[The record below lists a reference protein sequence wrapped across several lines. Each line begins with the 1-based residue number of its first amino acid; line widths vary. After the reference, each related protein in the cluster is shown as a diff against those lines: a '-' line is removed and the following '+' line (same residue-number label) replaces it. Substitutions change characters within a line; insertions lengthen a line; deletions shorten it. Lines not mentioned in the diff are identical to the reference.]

1 MDWVGPS
8 GTVCISEASSRWA
21 GVSLASSGPSRSKQG
36 SDPLVSPLLVVA
48 RCRKGT
54 PRLCASAGA
63 TTAPPA
69 PYEADTVTSLARSEL
84 IASPSP
90 GALRKHLPLI
100 LDEYRA
106 HYNTHVHTGGR
117 SQGELEHDLYLHNDA
132 TFMRRQIPSHNEG
145 DAAIRCPAS
154 PPTLSATAAA
164 GRCVASMTRSAA
176 DSIHGRGF
184 S

>member
-1 MDWVGPS
+1 MGDWVGPS

-84 IASPSP
+84 IASPLA
-90 GALRKHLPLI
+90 GASAKRLPLI

-106 HYNTHVHTGGR
+106 HYNTRLHTDCR
-117 SQGELEHDLYLHNDA
+117 KHSEYDTICMRLA
-132 TFMRRQIPSHNEG
+132 TFCH
-145 DAAIRCPAS
+145 CVC
-154 PPTLSATAAA
+154 
-164 GRCVASMTRSAA
+164 GRVPL
-176 DSIHGRGF
+176 
-184 S
+184 

>member
-1 MDWVGPS
+1 MGDWVGPS

-36 SDPLVSPLLVVA
+36 SGPLLPPLLVVA

-54 PRLCASAGA
+54 PSRSASAGA

-84 IASPSP
+84 IASPLA
-90 GALRKHLPLI
+90 GAIRKCLSLI

-106 HYNTHVHTGGR
+106 HYNTHRHTDCCGHANR
-117 SQGELEHDLYLHNDA
+117 
-132 TFMRRQIPSHNEG
+132 
-145 DAAIRCPAS
+145 
-154 PPTLSATAAA
+154 
-164 GRCVASMTRSAA
+164 
-176 DSIHGRGF
+176 IHF
-184 S
+184 VS